1 MTADPQFPVE
11 RVAFFDDLDR
21 QRSRRATGLAL
32 CLAAG
37 LAIFAFATGRAPE
50 APLPGAVAQYAG
62 DLCLVFALALALTT
76 PWTKGQ
82 REAMWRKRLY
92 RLRRRAADVAR
103 VS

>member
-1 MTADPQFPVE
+1 MI
-11 RVAFFDDLDR
+11 FDMDGTLVLG
-21 QRSRRATGLAL
+21 SAHG
-32 CLAAG
+32 AG
-37 LAIFAFATGRAPE
+37 FK
-50 APLPGAVAQYAG
+50 PLPGAVAQYAG